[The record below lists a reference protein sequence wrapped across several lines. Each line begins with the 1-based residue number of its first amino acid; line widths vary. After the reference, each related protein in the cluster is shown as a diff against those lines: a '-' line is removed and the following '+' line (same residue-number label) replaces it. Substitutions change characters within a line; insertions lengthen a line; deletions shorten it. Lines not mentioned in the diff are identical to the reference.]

1 MDFLV
6 GLPNTKRHFKSIW
19 VIMDRMTKSSHF
31 IIMKSTY
38 RAEHHARLYIDEIVR
53 CHNIPLSIISD
64 RGAQFTSLLG
74 DPSRRA

>member
-1 MDFLV
+1 MEFV
-6 GLPNTKRHFKSIW
+6 VALPRIRRQHDSVW
-19 VIMDRMTKSSHF
+19 VIVDRMTKSAHF

-74 DPSRRA
+74 DPSRSA